1 MVWAYILVFGTGLLL
16 GFILA
21 AVFTTKERDEKQEE
35 EEFYK
40 AMRELKEK
48 KERKNAEH
56 KDK

>member
-21 AVFTTKERDEKQEE
+21 AIFATKERDEKQEE

-40 AMRELKEK
+40 AMRELNEK

-56 KDK
+56 KNK